1 MGRGRHLVESL
12 QSQGSLPAGRVFGL
26 RLRGF
31 DWTGSHCLVESS
43 STVILA
49 CGGLVTSGRP
59 GDGLLPELVPGPPL
73 PVLPGARQGH
83 GAPSCAGDR
92 RAKRCSTRKW
102 TYRAAL
108 EGGLRGPGHRD
119 LPAGSNEA
127 GFLAQILN
135 GGTDGACEIAVSI
148 LMLDVLMC
156 RNGCLGHCLWGL
168 QRWGLAA
175 LNVDPEEL
183 LGGGVVAQSWTV
195 ARQTPLS
202 MRFPR
207 HEYWSGLS
215 FLPPGNI
222 PNPAIKLMSPAL

>member
-1 MGRGRHLVESL
+1 MVWSH
-12 QSQGSLPAGRVFGL
+12 PAGLG
-26 RLRGF
+26 
-31 DWTGSHCLVESS
+31 TGHCPSWSQVPHSPSS
-43 STVILA
+43 
-49 CGGLVTSGRP
+49 
-59 GDGLLPELVPGPPL
+59 LVPGRGMVRPP
-73 PVLPGARQGH
+73 V
-83 GAPSCAGDR
+83 AGDR

-119 LPAGSNEA
+119 LPAGSDEA
-127 GFLAQILN
+127 AFLAQILN

-183 LGGGVVAQSWTV
+183 LGGAVVAQSWTV

-207 HEYWSGLS
+207 HEYWSGLP